1 MENAKNVILALH
13 LAICVGLVGLV
24 LMQRSE
30 GGALGM
36 GGGGGGGLISGR
48 GAADMLARITTWL
61 AAAFFLTSLALTMLA
76 HPMRGKSIFDRP
88 QAPVTSPAPVGTPN
102 KPPVH
107 AAPIDA
113 AVAPSPADAAVR
125 AAPLES
131 SEPIGASSAPIAA
144 SLPGAPPR
152 PAPTPST
159 PIGATKAAPASSQSV
174 GAVKAAAKRELAPQI
189 PLGAAPAVSAQPTA
203 PARNKA
209 GPDE

>member
-13 LAICVGLVGLV
+13 LAIAMGLVGLV

-61 AAAFFLTSLALTMLA
+61 GVAFFVTSMTLTMLA
-76 HPMRGKSIFDRP
+76 HPMSGKKSIFDRP
-88 QAPVTSPAPVGTPN
+88 AATAPASTGTAAN
-102 KPPVH
+102 PPVR
-107 AAPIDA
+107 ATPADGGI
-113 AVAPSPADAAVR
+113 VAPAPADAAVR
-125 AAPLES
+125 AGPLDT
-131 SEPIGASSAPIAA
+131 SEPIGASSAPPAA

-152 PAPTPST
+152 AVAAA
-159 PIGATKAAPASSQSV
+159 GATKAAPAPSQPV
-174 GAVKAAAKRELAPQI
+174 GAAKASAKKEPAPQI
-189 PLGAAPAVSAQPTA
+189 PLGAAPGESAQPTN
-203 PARNKA
+203 PARNTA